1 MLYKFQNDWNK
12 NQNDWWQNRLDKKY
26 VPNMFCQ
33 NCTAMQ
39 NTEG

>member
-1 MLYKFQNDWNK
+1 MLYKFQNDGNK

-26 VPNMFCQ
+26 VQKMFCQ
-33 NCTAMQ
+33 NGTAMQ